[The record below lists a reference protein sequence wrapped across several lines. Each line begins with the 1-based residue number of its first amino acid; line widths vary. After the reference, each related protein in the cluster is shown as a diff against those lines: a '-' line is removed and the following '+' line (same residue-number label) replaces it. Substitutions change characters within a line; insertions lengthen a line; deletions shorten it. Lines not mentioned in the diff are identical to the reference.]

1 MCVTALYQCMQQ
13 GTSNICIVPYSTP
26 QQTCT
31 QACAESMCNGH
42 YQDKTWLA
50 YGGDPPMIGYARK
63 YCAMCIAV
71 EPTGRCQPWN
81 ICTDL
86 SMTCTALHLPS
97 ATLPWK
103 RFQQLYSIALAAF
116 AAFSLKQWCNYQLC
130 TAIPAQRLFIGKQIK
145 DWVTRQF
152 NAMFN
157 SCELNRWN
165 LANRHAATK
174 YVETYLQIDVAMTN
188 KRACIVLYLQAT
200 IHLNPY
206 QPTIKTFNIAN
217 HSLHSTQVVAVL
229 AWNCKK
235 N

>member
-1 MCVTALYQCMQQ
+1 MKQVLGCALHTVQVILCRRLCSLKKNAARMCVTALYQCMQQ

-86 SMTCTALHLPS
+86 SMTCTTLHLPS
-97 ATLPWK
+97 VTLP
-103 RFQQLYSIALAAF
+103 
-116 AAFSLKQWCNYQLC
+116 
-130 TAIPAQRLFIGKQIK
+130 
-145 DWVTRQF
+145 
-152 NAMFN
+152 
-157 SCELNRWN
+157 
-165 LANRHAATK
+165 
-174 YVETYLQIDVAMTN
+174 
-188 KRACIVLYLQAT
+188 
-200 IHLNPY
+200 
-206 QPTIKTFNIAN
+206 
-217 HSLHSTQVVAVL
+217 
-229 AWNCKK
+229 
-235 N
+235 